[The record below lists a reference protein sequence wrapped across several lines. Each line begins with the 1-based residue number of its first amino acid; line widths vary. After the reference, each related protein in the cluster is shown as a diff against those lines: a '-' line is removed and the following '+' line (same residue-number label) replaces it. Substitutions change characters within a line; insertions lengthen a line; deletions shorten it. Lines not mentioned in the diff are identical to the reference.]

1 MLRWILIGIAAAI
14 AAFVVVVAL
23 QPSEFHLARTAT
35 VEAPAEAVFAQVNDF
50 KKWEKWSPWA
60 KIDPNVKMTYE
71 GPSEGAGTM
80 ASWSGNSEVGEGKMT
95 LVESRPGELV
105 KVNVAMVK
113 PMEGSST
120 SEFTFKPDGDRTAVT
135 WHMSAHHNFLQKA
148 MCLVMNGKKMM
159 TEMMDDGLSKMS
171 TAAKSS

>member
-1 MLRWILIGIAAAI
+1 MLRWILIGIAAVI

-35 VEAPAEAVFAQVNDF
+35 VEAPADAVFAQVNDL

-105 KVNVAMVK
+105 KVNVDMVK
-113 PMEGSST
+113 PMEGSSR
-120 SEFTFKPDGDRTAVT
+120 SEFTFKPDGDKTAVT

-159 TEMMDDGLSKMS
+159 REMMDEGLSKMN